1 MPTGLVVS
9 RLLDFAKVQ
18 RGVHRHTWIDRAV
31 KVSNDLVYNGAHR
44 SVSLQPLEE
53 ALISEPTQL
62 PMAQLPGSYLYI
74 AHHLHLH
81 RTPRISASLT
91 AFGI

>member
-1 MPTGLVVS
+1 MG
-9 RLLDFAKVQ
+9 VQ
-18 RGVHRHTWIDRAV
+18 RRTWIDRAV

-53 ALISEPTQL
+53 SLISEPAQL

-81 RTPRISASLT
+81 RIHCISASLT
-91 AFGI
+91 TFGV